1 LGAVPVLLKL
11 AIGRAA
17 IAGSGVAVIAFLLRE
32 LEPVATGRGATIGP
46 RAHGLGLAVRRAP
59 VARDQ
64 VPVVARLVPLGR
76 AVTANGGVA
85 SLSRNRAGVA
95 RLVLA
100 ARAAAV
106 ARCGV
111 AIVAFFR
118 SHQHA
123 VAALGPA
130 AKTGRRAFPTILD
143 LRAITRT
150 AVAVLGVVVIAG
162 FIARDTSVTA
172 HHG

>member
-17 IAGSGVAVIAFLLRE
+17 IAGSGVAVITFLFRK
-32 LEPVATGRGATIGP
+32 LEPVATRRLAAIGS
-46 RAHGLGLAVRRAP
+46 RTHGLGLAVRRAP

-64 VPVVARLVPLGR
+64 VAVVARLVPFGG
-76 AVTANGGVA
+76 AVAANGGMT

-106 ARCGV
+106 PGCGV

-118 SHQHA
+118 TYQHA

-130 AKTGRRAFPTILD
+130 ATGPRAFPTLFN
-143 LRAITRT
+143 LRAIGRT

-162 FIARDTSVTA
+162 FIAGDTTVTA

>member
-1 LGAVPVLLKL
+1 
-11 AIGRAA
+11 
-17 IAGSGVAVIAFLLRE
+17 
-32 LEPVATGRGATIGP
+32 
-46 RAHGLGLAVRRAP
+46 
-59 VARDQ
+59 
-64 VPVVARLVPLGR
+64 
-76 AVTANGGVA
+76 
-85 SLSRNRAGVA
+85 
-95 RLVLA
+95 VLA

-162 FIARDTSVTA
+162 FIAGDATVTA